1 MIEMSETA
9 TKNKKRSYDL
19 YPTKSFNGILLES
32 HLILSHSRQFSASC
46 MFVCVYVLYQRS

>member
-1 MIEMSETA
+1 MSETA